1 MSPEE
6 IKKLFIKFYDQTI
19 NLDGLVLFLDYI
31 EEEKSDTYAFYFK
44 SSNPNDVSYYEGV
57 INEEL
62 KELVGDFCEYLNIK
76 DWWAYIIGLP
86 EVLHFG
92 EDLENRI
99 EDVFKKVK
107 YIEFDNSYYSPAL
120 NKRVPKLYIIYID
133 HIRIKEYWDYDS
145 ISIYNVVKPTRA
157 LLNGEPCNI
166 KNALYAYDE
175 YLQNKETYYE
185 TDKYYVEIDSIL
197 SDYPLLSV
205 DYIAQYYHTKF
216 I

>member
-1 MSPEE
+1 MSPEQ
-6 IKKLFIKFYDQTI
+6 IKKLFIQFYDQTI

-62 KELVGDFCEYLNIK
+62 KELVGDFCEYLNIEN
-76 DWWAYIIGLP
+76 WWAYIIGLP

-92 EDLENRI
+92 EDLKNRI
-99 EDVFKKVK
+99 ENVFKKVK
-107 YIEFDNSYYSPAL
+107 FIEFDASYTSPTL
-120 NKRVPKLYIIYID
+120 GFVERNYRIYID
-133 HIRIKEYWDYDS
+133 HIKIKEYWDYDS
-145 ISIYNVVKPTRA
+145 IYIYNVVKPTRA
-157 LLNGEPCNI
+157 LLNGEPCDI
-166 KNALYAYDE
+166 RNALYAYDE

-185 TDKYYVEIDSIL
+185 TEKYYVEIDSIL

-205 DYIAQYYHTKF
+205 DYVAQYYHTKF